1 MNVDHVLLT
10 RFNLPTGGVEARIRA
25 SETWLTNRWA
35 LFQQYCAPSVAAQT
49 TADFDWVIYFD
60 PESPDWLKRAI
71 EPYTEEGLFTAIF
84 RAEVPREVLV
94 SDLRGIV
101 RHGDG
106 MLLTTN
112 VDNDDGLAVDFM
124 QRLQDA
130 VTFDDQRAL
139 YITDGLI
146 KSDAAVYLRR
156 DPSNAFC
163 SVAEPWEDPRTCWDD
178 WHIMLGRS
186 MPVVEITGTPGWLQV
201 IHGEN
206 VSNRV
211 RGRLVSPVGWRSSF
225 PALLDDVNTPPA
237 GRITRDR
244 VLVAPARRLRDAA
257 RSTMRRAALA
267 VLGKDGML
275 ALKARL
281 RPERSGSAAGR
292 G

>member
-71 EPYTEEGLFTAIF
+71 QPCVEEGLFTAIF
-84 RAEVPREVLV
+84 RAEAPRDVLV
-94 SDLRGIV
+94 SDLKGIV

-124 QRLQDA
+124 RRLRDA
-130 VTFDDQRAL
+130 VDFRDQRAL
-139 YITDGLI
+139 YLTRGLI
-146 KSDAAVYLRR
+146 KSDDAVYLRH
-156 DPSNAFC
+156 DPHNAFC
-163 SVAEPWEDPRTCWDD
+163 SVAEPWDDPRTCWDD
-178 WHIMLGRS
+178 WHILLGRS
-186 MPVVEITGTPGWLQV
+186 MPVVEIDGAPGWLQV
-201 IHGEN
+201 VHGEN

-211 RGRLVSPVGWRSSF
+211 RGRLVSSAAWTGSF
-225 PALLDDVNTPPA
+225 PGLLDGVGEPSVRRVAQDRYVMEPARWMRDA
-237 GRITRDR
+237 GR
-244 VLVAPARRLRDAA
+244 A
-257 RSTMRRAALA
+257 TMRRAAIA
-267 VLGKDGML
+267 VLGKDGMQSV
-275 ALKARL
+275 KARL
-281 RPERSGSAAGR
+281 TTRGR
-292 G
+292 K